1 MAQKYSK
8 SELAEMIFA
17 LQERQ
22 RIVRENM
29 NEIESLLARLAESVQ
44 NKPTQNRSP
53 FHLSL
58 NSLVATILKNNRHQW
73 LSTIE
78 IVEQVVKLD
87 NQCIDV
93 EIGDPFYVAVKR
105 KLKQLHKQKV
115 IIGGGFHWKIK

>member
-1 MAQKYSK
+1 
-8 SELAEMIFA
+8 MILA

-22 RIVRENM
+22 RILRENV
-29 NEIESLLARLAESVQ
+29 NEIDSLLARLAGFVL
-44 NKPTQNRSP
+44 NKPTQDRSL

-58 NSLVATILKNNRHQW
+58 NLLIAKVLKEHRHQR

>member
-8 SELAEMIFA
+8 SELAEMILA

-22 RIVRENM
+22 QIVRENM
-29 NEIESLLARLAESVQ
+29 DEIDSLLARLAKFVT
-44 NKPTQNRSP
+44 NKPTQDRSL

-58 NSLVATILKNNRHQW
+58 NSLIAKVLKEHQHQW

-87 NQCIDV
+87 NQCVDV
-93 EIGDPFYVAVKR
+93 EIGDPFYMAVKR